1 MLLTVTL
8 LLGLAAFVVAIAHA
22 MQKSPLWPGVLLLAV
37 LELLRA
43 IPLGR

>member
-8 LLGLAAFVVAIAHA
+8 LLGLAAFVIAIAHA
-22 MQKSPLWPGVLLLAV
+22 MGKSPLWPGVLVLAI

-43 IPLGR
+43 LPLGR